1 MFTEQLETS
10 LKFSIRIPINM
21 NVWSFQ
27 VILCKRI
34 ITNCPSYETALV
46 FFKWV
51 IWKDKMVPLHTM
63 RTFFSPLSVYQNW
76 KFWGFFVFVFFFIL
90 QNTFS
95 QFCAACSPHSPQPP
109 RLTAHSLWVQTQ
121 KYFKYLCINWN
132 NYTIP
137 ALSHLLVSSHKI
149 RTFIFFH

>member
-1 MFTEQLETS
+1 MFTEQLEAS
-10 LKFSIRIPINM
+10 LKFSMRIPINM

-34 ITNCPSYETALV
+34 ITNCPSYETALFLNEWFEKIKWCLYILWGL
-46 FFKWV
+46 FFPHYLF
-51 IWKDKMVPLHTM
+51 I
-63 RTFFSPLSVYQNW
+63 RTESL
-76 KFWGFFVFVFFFIL
+76 GFFLFLFFFIL

-149 RTFIFFH
+149 RTSIFFH